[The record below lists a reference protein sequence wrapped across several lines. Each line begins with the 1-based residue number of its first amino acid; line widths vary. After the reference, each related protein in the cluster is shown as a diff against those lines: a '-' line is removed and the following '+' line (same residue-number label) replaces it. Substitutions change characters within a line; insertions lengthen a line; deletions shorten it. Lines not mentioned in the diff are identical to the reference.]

1 MSQMALGPGSVC
13 TLPMRLMGART
24 HRRGSSALRA
34 PGPMSLVCGCGQN
47 TQICSSRAKPQEIGV
62 VSAPGPQPRP
72 DSQQVASF
80 KRLGA
85 PKWEKKPYWVLG
97 SNFSL
102 VWKWL
107 MRAPSTARCQPLWG
121 QTDQT

>member
-1 MSQMALGPGSVC
+1 MSQMALCPGSES
-13 TLPMRLMGART
+13 TLPMRLVGAR
-24 HRRGSSALRA
+24 RIAGSSALRA

-62 VSAPGPQPRP
+62 VSAPGPLALTPSRLQ
-72 DSQQVASF
+72 AS
-80 KRLGA
+80 RG
-85 PKWEKKPYWVLG
+85 WELLSGRRNPYWVLG

-107 MRAPSTARCQPLWG
+107 
-121 QTDQT
+121 